1 MGGID
6 LNLLI
11 MRKLYI
17 ILLTFAV
24 AATSCQKELGEGSG
38 GQSGQYPKIPADF
51 NWKTTRDMSLSVAA
65 PEVDGTT
72 PDYAVIRVYSSPV
85 LVDANLVAK
94 GVATAATPFRTDFTA
109 PSSAENIYVSTTL
122 ADGTTTVKAV
132 TAAPTVS
139 VPGAVMKSVSAAP
152 MVRLASAARESDM
165 PDYPKMTPKTAS
177 DFAPRAIVRSINNGE
192 QFGASWSVYPYAESY
207 VPADATISVN
217 SIDLNGFSPN
227 ADAILYVAGKVTV
240 KTVSIG
246 TARFAVL
253 PGGEVTI
260 ESLVA
265 QNVGDAKKPAV
276 YVFEGGKITV
286 KTLNFSGKSI
296 VNCGEL
302 IVTDDFDLNN
312 TAIFYNT
319 TDAVFE
325 TVDLDCSNNAAVYND
340 GKFTV
345 SDELELNSSALFDNR
360 SNGEMVV
367 HDCDL
372 ENGGCEFFQRGKAT
386 FDVLDNDNGKFYV
399 NCYTYARKLEGD
411 NGSFFLSA
419 GACLES
425 HETEFEN
432 VKVDMA
438 AGSMFVTDLFNDDDD
453 DDWETVQFSGQKE
466 SDGFA
471 VIRFEEKAIAS
482 KVKFHGAIEVVYDS
496 SDLPKRYQLNRNSFK
511 DASYSTA
518 EQKVN
523 ISATECNGGKGQ
535 ITPDPEP
542 EPEEFEPIPGAFYTY
557 CFEDNWPYLGDY
569 DMNDA
574 VIECSID
581 RNVSKDGSK
590 VRSIDINWELKAA
603 GTKYNLAFAVQMDG
617 VSVSEI
623 ASVSSTHQGFGSG
636 SFAGQGLE
644 QGNELAVIPFF
655 NNTVEVLSGS
665 NTLKGH
671 SVAATA
677 KYKTTVTFNEPVAIE
692 KVKESQMNYFITV
705 NSREKE
711 IHMPGYKYT
720 QFGVVGDGDILA
732 SDPYKYFVTKGDKM
746 VHNYMMWALMIPGQ
760 FRYPAEGKA
769 NDIRGAY
776 KHFNDWASSNG
787 LLHPE
792 WYDEDA
798 DEEKLY

>member
-1 MGGID
+1 
-6 LNLLI
+6 

-17 ILLTFAV
+17 ILLAFAV
-24 AATSCQKELGEGSG
+24 AATSCQKELDEGGG

-51 NWKTTRDMSLSVAA
+51 NWKTTRDVNISVAA

-94 GVATAATPFRTDFTA
+94 GVATAATPFRTAFTA
-109 PSSAENIYVSTTL
+109 PSSAENIYVRTTL

-132 TAAPTVS
+132 TTASTVS
-139 VPGAVMKSVSAAP
+139 VSGAVMKSVLAAP
-152 MVRLASAARESDM
+152 MIRLASAARESDM
-165 PDYPKMTPKTAS
+165 PDYPKMALKTAS
-177 DFAPRAIVRSINNGE
+177 DFVSKAIVRSLNDGE
-192 QFGASWSVYPYAESY
+192 QFGASWSAYPNAESY
-207 VPADATISVN
+207 VPADAVISVN
-217 SIDLNGFSPN
+217 SMDLTGFAPH

-246 TARFAVL
+246 TARLVVL

-265 QNVGDAKKPAV
+265 QNVGDAKKPAL
-276 YVFEGGKITV
+276 YVFEDGKITV
-286 KTLNFSGKSI
+286 KKMNFSGKSI
-296 VNCGEL
+296 VNCGKL

-325 TVDLDCSNNAAVYND
+325 TVDLDCSNNVTVYND
-340 GKFTV
+340 GQFTV
-345 SDELELNSSALFDNR
+345 SDELELNSSARFENR
-360 SNGEMVV
+360 SNGEMIV

-372 ENGGCEFFQRGKAT
+372 ENGGCELYQQGKAS

-411 NGSFFLSA
+411 NGSFFLSS
-419 GACLES
+419 GASLES

-432 VKVDMA
+432 TKVDMA
-438 AGSMFVTDLFNDDDD
+438 AGSMFVTELFNDDDD
-453 DDWETVQFSGQKE
+453 DDGENVQFFGQKE

-471 VIRFEEKAIAS
+471 VIRFEKKAITP
-482 KVKFHGAIEVVYDS
+482 KVKFHGAIEVVYDPS
-496 SDLPKRYQLNRNSFK
+496 GLPKRYALNRSSFK
-511 DASYSTA
+511 DASYSTP
-518 EQKVN
+518 EQKIN

-574 VIECSID
+574 VVECSID

-590 VRSIDINWELKAA
+590 VRSIDIHWELKAA

-623 ASVSSTHQGFGSG
+623 ESVSSTHQGFGSG
-636 SFAGQGLE
+636 SFAAQGLE
-644 QGNELAVIPFF
+644 QGNALAVIPFF
-655 NNTVEVLSGS
+655 NNTSEVLSGS

-677 KYKTTVTFNEPVAIE
+677 KHKTTVTFNEPVAIE
-692 KVKESQMNYFITV
+692 KVKDSQMNFFITV

-711 IHMPGYKYT
+711 IHMPGYKST

-732 SDPYKYFVTKGDKM
+732 SSPYKYFVTNGEKM

-760 FRYPAEGKA
+760 FRYPAEGGA
-769 NDIRGAY
+769 NDIRKTY

-787 LLHPE
+787 MLHPE
-792 WYDEDA
+792 WYDEEA
-798 DEEKLY
+798 DSNKLY